1 MSQDEFIRLKC
12 VKQGSKLRIKILSP
26 GFSPDANC
34 QFPKNIRLEGREY
47 KVPSNDVSLCDSRG
61 KFFYR
66 VRKHNIIVLD
76 DNNSNSINDI
86 KNDIKNDVS
95 NITIYGDEN
104 MAECSI
110 CMNDTEMKPDI
121 EFVILAPCG
130 HYCLC
135 NDCALKLKMCPMCR
149 ENISQIVTKNQL
161 Q

>member
-1 MSQDEFIRLKC
+1 MTDFVRLKC

-47 KVPSNDVSLCDSRG
+47 KVPSSDVSLCDTRG

-66 VRKHNIIVLD
+66 VKKHNIVIISDGDANAV
-76 DNNSNSINDI
+76 NDV
-86 KNDIKNDVS
+86 DVS
-95 NITIYGDEN
+95 NLTIYGDEN
-104 MAECSI
+104 MTECSI

-135 NDCALKLKMCPMCR
+135 KDCAVKLKMCPMCR
-149 ENISQIVTKNQL
+149 GNISQIVTKNQL